1 MVPWA
6 DDNASTGPH
15 HRRQMKHEDILLTAT
30 RDAASGTPRFTVGR
44 RAGMASVAFALAIAM
59 LGTTLPTPLYDL
71 YRVRFGF
78 SELMITVIFATYA
91 AGVIAS
97 LLLFGRLSDQVGRR
111 RMLLPGLALAALSAV
126 AFLLADG
133 LALLIVGR
141 VLSGLSAG
149 IFTGTATAALV
160 DLAPPE
166 RRARATLVATIAN
179 MGGLGCGP
187 LLTGVLSQWAGSP
200 LRLSFWLD
208 LALLLPAAIAV
219 WAMPEPVV
227 ARSRPRLRPQGLTV
241 PTEMRATFVEAALPG
256 FAGFA
261 VLGLFTAVAPAFLGQ
276 ELGVTSPTVV
286 GLVVF
291 AVFAASMAGQAVLQ
305 LVPEALAMPAGCL
318 ALIAGMGSLALGLA
332 ISSLVL
338 LVLGG
343 AIAGFGHGLAFRG
356 GLAAV
361 TARAPAEQRGDV
373 ASSFFVVMYVAI
385 SLPVIGVGVLAQTA
399 GLRPAGLVFA
409 AAVAAVAVVVLVLL
423 GRERASGGLAL
434 ADAGSRSP
442 R

>member
-1 MVPWA
+1 V
-6 DDNASTGPH
+6 S
-15 HRRQMKHEDILLTAT
+15 AT
-30 RDAASGTPRFTVGR
+30 RDAALDTPRWTLGR
-44 RAGMASVAFALAIAM
+44 RAGLASVAFALAVAM

-71 YRVRFGF
+71 YRQRFGF

-97 LLLFGRLSDQVGRR
+97 LLLFGRLSDQIGRR

-126 AFLLADG
+126 AFLIADG
-133 LALLIVGR
+133 LPLLIVGR

-149 IFTGTATAALV
+149 IFTGTATATIV
-160 DLAPPE
+160 DLAAPE

-187 LLTGVLSQWAGSP
+187 LLAGVLAQWAGSP
-200 LRLSFWLD
+200 LRLSFWVD
-208 LALLLPAAIAV
+208 LVLLLPASIAV
-219 WAMPEPVV
+219 WAMPEPVA

-241 PTEMRATFVEAALPG
+241 PAEMRATFVQAALAG

-276 ELGVTSPTVV
+276 ELGVTSPAVI

-291 AVFAASMAGQAVLQ
+291 AVFAASMVGQAMLQ
-305 LVPEALAMPAGCL
+305 LMPEALAMPAGCL
-318 ALIAGMGSLALGLA
+318 ALIAGMGSLALGVAL
-332 ISSLVL
+332 SSLAL

-343 AIAGFGHGLAFRG
+343 VIAGFGHGLAFRA
-356 GLAAV
+356 GLTAV
-361 TARAPAEQRGDV
+361 TAGAPAEQRGDV

-385 SLPVIGVGVLAQTA
+385 ALPVIGVGILAQA
-399 GLRPAGLVFA
+399 IGLRPAGLIFA
-409 AAVAAVAVVVLVLL
+409 AAVAAVAMVVLVLL
-423 GRERASGGLAL
+423 GRERASGAVAF
-434 ADAGSRSP
+434 ADAGRP